1 MKDPQKIK
9 NSFLDLIKKE
19 YNAKDILFEDVKKI
33 TERNLK
39 SFPLYRF
46 NEYKIFNI
54 KYMQYIIGFDSGYN
68 MIIFYSDGTF
78 TEGFEQIDIIN
89 LIIQD
94 SEEINL
100 FEKRKKEIEKFV
112 EYFKKE
118 FNKKNIWFNNY
129 NGTDSKCN
137 EV

>member
-1 MKDPQKIK
+1 MKNPQKIK

-19 YNAKDILFEDVKKI
+19 YNAKDILFDDVKKR

-39 SFPLYRF
+39 SFPLDRF

-54 KYMQYIIGFDSGYN
+54 KYMQYIIGFDNCYN

-78 TEGFEQIDIIN
+78 IEGFKQIDIIS

-94 SEEINL
+94 SEKINL

-112 EYFKKE
+112 ENFKKE
-118 FNKKNIWFNNY
+118 FNKRNIWFNNY

>member
-19 YNAKDILFEDVKKI
+19 YNAQDILFEDVKKI

-54 KYMQYIIGFDSGYN
+54 KYMKYIIGFDSGYN

-78 TEGFEQIDIIN
+78 IEGFKQIDIIS

-94 SEEINL
+94 SEKINL
-100 FEKRKKEIEKFV
+100 FEKRKKEIEEFI

-118 FNKKNIWFNNY
+118 FNKRNIWFNNY

>member
-9 NSFLDLIKKE
+9 NDYLDLIKKE

-54 KYMQYIIGFDSGYN
+54 KYMQYIIGFDNCYN
-68 MIIFYSDGTF
+68 MIIFYSDGRF
-78 TEGFEQIDIIN
+78 IEGFIQTDVIS

-100 FEKRKKEIEKFV
+100 FEKRQKELNEFIKW
-112 EYFKKE
+112 FKKE
-118 FNKKNIWFNNY
+118 YNKRNISNWY
-129 NGTDSKCN
+129 NEINS
-137 EV
+137 

>member
-9 NSFLDLIKKE
+9 NDFLDLIKKE
-19 YNAKDILFEDVKKI
+19 YNAQDILIDDVKKI

-54 KYMQYIIGFDSGYN
+54 KYMQYIIGFDNCYN
-68 MIIFYSDGTF
+68 MIIFYSDGRF
-78 TEGFEQIDIIN
+78 IEGFIQTDVIS

-94 SEEINL
+94 SEKINL
-100 FEKRKKEIEKFV
+100 FEKRQKELNEFIKW
-112 EYFKKE
+112 FKKE
-118 FNKKNIWFNNY
+118 YNKRNISNWY
-129 NGTDSKCN
+129 NEINS
-137 EV
+137 

>member
-9 NSFLDLIKKE
+9 NDFLDLIKKE

-54 KYMQYIIGFDSGYN
+54 KYMQYIIGFDNCYN
-68 MIIFYSDGTF
+68 MIIFYSDGRF
-78 TEGFEQIDIIN
+78 IEGFIQTDVIS

-94 SEEINL
+94 SEKINL
-100 FEKRKKEIEKFV
+100 FEKRQKELNEFIEW
-112 EYFKKE
+112 FKKE
-118 FNKKNIWFNNY
+118 FEKRNICNQY
-129 NGTDSKCN
+129 NEINS
-137 EV
+137 

>member
-9 NSFLDLIKKE
+9 NDFLDLIKKE
-19 YNAKDILFEDVKKI
+19 YNAQNILFEDVKKI

-46 NEYKIFNI
+46 NEYNIFNI
-54 KYMQYIIGFDSGYN
+54 KYMQYIIGFDNCYN
-68 MIIFYSDGTF
+68 MIIFYSDGRF
-78 TEGFEQIDIIN
+78 IEGFIQTDVIS

-100 FEKRKKEIEKFV
+100 FEKRQKELNEFIKW
-112 EYFKKE
+112 FKKE
-118 FNKKNIWFNNY
+118 YNKRNISNWY
-129 NGTDSKCN
+129 NEINS
-137 EV
+137 

>member
-9 NSFLDLIKKE
+9 NDFLDLIKKE

-46 NEYKIFNI
+46 NEYNIFNI
-54 KYMQYIIGFDSGYN
+54 KYMQYIIGFDNCYN
-68 MIIFYSDGTF
+68 MIIFYSDGRF
-78 TEGFEQIDIIN
+78 IEGFIQTDVIS

-94 SEEINL
+94 SEKINL
-100 FEKRKKEIEKFV
+100 FEKRQNELNEFIKW
-112 EYFKKE
+112 FKKE
-118 FNKKNIWFNNY
+118 YNKRNISNWY
-129 NGTDSKCN
+129 N
-137 EV
+137 

>member
-9 NSFLDLIKKE
+9 NDFLDLIKKE
-19 YNAKDILFEDVKKI
+19 YNAQDILFEDVKKI

-54 KYMQYIIGFDSGYN
+54 KYMQYIIGFDNCYN
-68 MIIFYSDGTF
+68 MIIFYSDGRF
-78 TEGFEQIDIIN
+78 IEGFIQTDVIS

-100 FEKRKKEIEKFV
+100 FEKRQKELNEFIKL
-112 EYFKKE
+112 FKKE
-118 FNKKNIWFNNY
+118 YNKRNISNWY
-129 NGTDSKCN
+129 NEINS
-137 EV
+137 

>member
-9 NSFLDLIKKE
+9 NDFLDLIKKE
-19 YNAKDILFEDVKKI
+19 YNAQDILFEDVKKI

-54 KYMQYIIGFDSGYN
+54 KYMQYIIGFDNCYN
-68 MIIFYSDGTF
+68 MIIFYSDGRF
-78 TEGFEQIDIIN
+78 IEGFIQTDVIS

-100 FEKRKKEIEKFV
+100 FEKRQKELNEFIKW
-112 EYFKKE
+112 FKKVIICI
-118 FNKKNIWFNNY
+118 NLIQVVVKR
-129 NGTDSKCN
+129 
-137 EV
+137 

>member
-9 NSFLDLIKKE
+9 NDFLDLIKKE

-46 NEYKIFNI
+46 NEYNIFNI
-54 KYMQYIIGFDSGYN
+54 KYMQYIIGFDNCYN
-68 MIIFYSDGTF
+68 MIIFYSDGRF
-78 TEGFEQIDIIN
+78 IEGFIQTDVIS

-100 FEKRKKEIEKFV
+100 FEKRQKELNEFIKW
-112 EYFKKE
+112 FKKE
-118 FNKKNIWFNNY
+118 YNKRNISNWY
-129 NGTDSKCN
+129 NEINS
-137 EV
+137 

>member
-9 NSFLDLIKKE
+9 NDFLDLIKKE
-19 YNAKDILFEDVKKI
+19 YNAQDILFDDVKKI

-54 KYMQYIIGFDSGYN
+54 KYMQYIIGFDNCYN
-68 MIIFYSDGTF
+68 MIIFYSDGRF
-78 TEGFEQIDIIN
+78 IEGFIQTDVIS

-100 FEKRKKEIEKFV
+100 FEKRQKELNKFIKW
-112 EYFKKE
+112 FKKE
-118 FNKKNIWFNNY
+118 YNKRNISNWY
-129 NGTDSKCN
+129 NEINS
-137 EV
+137 

>member
-9 NSFLDLIKKE
+9 NDFLDLIKKE
-19 YNAKDILFEDVKKI
+19 YNAQDILFEDVKKI

-54 KYMQYIIGFDSGYN
+54 KYMQYIIGFDNYYN
-68 MIIFYSDGTF
+68 MILFYSDGSF
-78 TEGFEQIDIIN
+78 IEGFIQTDVIS

-94 SEEINL
+94 REEINL
-100 FEKRKKEIEKFV
+100 FEKRQKEINACIEW
-112 EYFKKE
+112 FKKE
-118 FNKKNIWFNNY
+118 YNKRNISNWY
-129 NGTDSKCN
+129 NEINS
-137 EV
+137 

>member
-9 NSFLDLIKKE
+9 NDFLDLIKKE
-19 YNAKDILFEDVKKI
+19 YNAQDILFEDVKKI

-54 KYMQYIIGFDSGYN
+54 KYIQYIIGFDNCYN
-68 MIIFYSDGTF
+68 MIIFYSDGRF
-78 TEGFEQIDIIN
+78 IEGFIQTDVIS

-100 FEKRKKEIEKFV
+100 FEKRQKELNEFIKW
-112 EYFKKE
+112 FKKE
-118 FNKKNIWFNNY
+118 YNKRNISNWY
-129 NGTDSKCN
+129 NEINS
-137 EV
+137 

>member
-9 NSFLDLIKKE
+9 NDFLDLIKKE
-19 YNAKDILFEDVKKI
+19 YNAQDILFEDVKKI

-54 KYMQYIIGFDSGYN
+54 KYMKYIIGFDNCYN
-68 MIIFYSDGTF
+68 MIIFYSDGRF
-78 TEGFEQIDIIN
+78 IEGFIQTDVIS

-94 SEEINL
+94 REEINL
-100 FEKRKKEIEKFV
+100 FEKRQKEINACIEW
-112 EYFKKE
+112 FKKE
-118 FNKKNIWFNNY
+118 YNKRNISNWY
-129 NGTDSKCN
+129 NEINS
-137 EV
+137 

>member
-9 NSFLDLIKKE
+9 NDFLDLIKKE
-19 YNAKDILFEDVKKI
+19 YNAQDILFEDVKKI

-54 KYMQYIIGFDSGYN
+54 KYMQYIIGFDNCYN
-68 MIIFYSDGTF
+68 MIIFYSDGRF
-78 TEGFEQIDIIN
+78 IEGFIQTDVIS

-94 SEEINL
+94 SEKINL
-100 FEKRKKEIEKFV
+100 FEKRQKELNEFIKW
-112 EYFKKE
+112 
-118 FNKKNIWFNNY
+118 FNKEYNKRNISNWY
-129 NGTDSKCN
+129 NEINS
-137 EV
+137 

>member
-9 NSFLDLIKKE
+9 NDFLDLIKKE
-19 YNAKDILFEDVKKI
+19 YNAQDILFEDVKKI

-46 NEYKIFNI
+46 NEYNIFNI
-54 KYMQYIIGFDSGYN
+54 KYMQYIIGFDNCYN
-68 MIIFYSDGTF
+68 MIIFYSDGRF
-78 TEGFEQIDIIN
+78 IEGFIQTDVIS

-100 FEKRKKEIEKFV
+100 LEKRQKEFNEFIKW
-112 EYFKKE
+112 FKKE
-118 FNKKNIWFNNY
+118 YNKRNISNWY
-129 NGTDSKCN
+129 NEINS
-137 EV
+137 

>member
-19 YNAKDILFEDVKKI
+19 YNAQDILFEDVKKI

-78 TEGFEQIDIIN
+78 TEGFNQIDIIS

-100 FEKRKKEIEKFV
+100 FEKRKKEIEELV

-118 FNKKNIWFNNY
+118 FNKRNIWFNNY

>member
-9 NSFLDLIKKE
+9 NDFLDLIKKE

-39 SFPLYRF
+39 SFLLYRF

-54 KYMQYIIGFDSGYN
+54 KYMQYIIGFDNCYN
-68 MIIFYSDGTF
+68 MIIFYSDGRF
-78 TEGFEQIDIIN
+78 IEGFIQTDVIS

-94 SEEINL
+94 SEKINL
-100 FEKRKKEIEKFV
+100 FEKRQKELNEFIKW
-112 EYFKKE
+112 FKKE
-118 FNKKNIWFNNY
+118 YNKRNISNWY
-129 NGTDSKCN
+129 NEINS
-137 EV
+137 

>member
-9 NSFLDLIKKE
+9 NDFLDLIKKE

-46 NEYKIFNI
+46 NEYNIFNI
-54 KYMQYIIGFDSGYN
+54 KYMQYIIGFDNCYN
-68 MIIFYSDGTF
+68 MIIFYSDGRF
-78 TEGFEQIDIIN
+78 IEGFIQTDVIS

-94 SEEINL
+94 SEKINL
-100 FEKRKKEIEKFV
+100 FEKRQKELNEFIKW
-112 EYFKKE
+112 FKKE
-118 FNKKNIWFNNY
+118 YNKRNISNWY
-129 NGTDSKCN
+129 NEINS
-137 EV
+137 

>member
-9 NSFLDLIKKE
+9 NDFLDLIKKE
-19 YNAKDILFEDVKKI
+19 YNAQDILFEDVKKI

-46 NEYKIFNI
+46 NEYNIFNI
-54 KYMQYIIGFDSGYN
+54 KYMQYIIGFDNCYN
-68 MIIFYSDGTF
+68 MIIFYSDGRF
-78 TEGFEQIDIIN
+78 IEGFIQTDVIS

-100 FEKRKKEIEKFV
+100 FEKRQKEFNEFIKW
-112 EYFKKE
+112 FKKE
-118 FNKKNIWFNNY
+118 YNKRNISNWY
-129 NGTDSKCN
+129 NEINS
-137 EV
+137 

>member
-9 NSFLDLIKKE
+9 NDFLDLIKKE
-19 YNAKDILFEDVKKI
+19 YNAQDILFEDVKKI

-54 KYMQYIIGFDSGYN
+54 KYMQYIIGFDNCYN
-68 MIIFYSDGTF
+68 MIIFYSDGRF
-78 TEGFEQIDIIN
+78 IEGFIQTDVIS

-94 SEEINL
+94 SEKINL
-100 FEKRKKEIEKFV
+100 FEKRQKELNEFIKW
-112 EYFKKE
+112 FKKE
-118 FNKKNIWFNNY
+118 YNKRNISNWY
-129 NGTDSKCN
+129 NEINS
-137 EV
+137 

>member
-9 NSFLDLIKKE
+9 NDFLDLIKKE
-19 YNAKDILFEDVKKI
+19 YNAQDILFEDVKKI

-54 KYMQYIIGFDSGYN
+54 KYMQYIIGFDNCYN
-68 MIIFYSDGTF
+68 MIIFYSDGRF
-78 TEGFEQIDIIN
+78 IEGFIQTDVIS

-100 FEKRKKEIEKFV
+100 FEKRQKELNEFIKW
-112 EYFKKE
+112 FKKE
-118 FNKKNIWFNNY
+118 YNKRNISNWY
-129 NGTDSKCN
+129 NEINS
-137 EV
+137 

>member
-9 NSFLDLIKKE
+9 NDFLDLIKKE

-54 KYMQYIIGFDSGYN
+54 KYMQYIIGFDNCYN
-68 MIIFYSDGTF
+68 MIIFYSDGRF
-78 TEGFEQIDIIN
+78 IEGFIQTDVIS

-94 SEEINL
+94 SEKINL
-100 FEKRKKEIEKFV
+100 FEKRQKELNEFIKWFKE
-112 EYFKKE
+112 EY
-118 FNKKNIWFNNY
+118 NKRNISNWY
-129 NGTDSKCN
+129 NEINS
-137 EV
+137 

>member
-19 YNAKDILFEDVKKI
+19 YNAKDIPFEDVKKI
-33 TERNLK
+33 IERNLK
-39 SFPLYRF
+39 SFPLCRF

-54 KYMQYIIGFDSGYN
+54 KYMKYIIGFDSSYN

-78 TEGFEQIDIIN
+78 TEGFKQIDIIS
-89 LIIQD
+89 LLIQD
-94 SEEINL
+94 SEKINL
-100 FEKRKKEIEKFV
+100 FEKRKKEIEELV

-118 FNKKNIWFNNY
+118 FNKRNIWFNNY
-129 NGTDSKCN
+129 NGTNSKCN

>member
-9 NSFLDLIKKE
+9 NDFLDLIKKE
-19 YNAKDILFEDVKKI
+19 YNAQDILFEDVKKI

-54 KYMQYIIGFDSGYN
+54 KYMQYIIGFDNCYN
-68 MIIFYSDGTF
+68 MIIFYSDGRF
-78 TEGFEQIDIIN
+78 IEGFIQTDVIS

-94 SEEINL
+94 SEKINL
-100 FEKRKKEIEKFV
+100 FEKRQKELNEFIKWFKE
-112 EYFKKE
+112 EY
-118 FNKKNIWFNNY
+118 NKRNISNWY
-129 NGTDSKCN
+129 NEINS
-137 EV
+137 

>member
-78 TEGFEQIDIIN
+78 TEGFEQIDIIS

-118 FNKKNIWFNNY
+118 FNKRNIWFNNY

>member
-9 NSFLDLIKKE
+9 NDFLDLIKKE

-54 KYMQYIIGFDSGYN
+54 KYMQYIIGFDNCYN
-68 MIIFYSDGTF
+68 MIIFYSDGRF
-78 TEGFEQIDIIN
+78 IEGFIQTDVIS

-100 FEKRKKEIEKFV
+100 FEKRQKELNEFIKW
-112 EYFKKE
+112 FKKE
-118 FNKKNIWFNNY
+118 YNKRNISNWY
-129 NGTDSKCN
+129 NEINS
-137 EV
+137 

>member
-9 NSFLDLIKKE
+9 NDFLDLIKKE
-19 YNAKDILFEDVKKI
+19 YNAQDILFEDVKKI

-54 KYMQYIIGFDSGYN
+54 KYMKYIIGFDNCYN
-68 MIIFYSDGTF
+68 MILFYSDGSF
-78 TEGFEQIDIIN
+78 IEGFIQTDVIS

-100 FEKRKKEIEKFV
+100 FEKRQKELNKFIKW
-112 EYFKKE
+112 FKKE
-118 FNKKNIWFNNY
+118 YNKRNISNWY
-129 NGTDSKCN
+129 NEINS
-137 EV
+137 